1 MKFTIKKNYFLEG
14 VTQVARV
21 ISPTPVF
28 QILKG
33 IKVELTKEKMTL
45 KASDSLVSVEYEIKV
60 KNDKEQI
67 IEVIEE
73 GESVFPSK
81 NFIDII
87 RKFPANEIQ
96 IESLNKKINIKSENI
111 EFNIQGYE
119 EGEYPEFPEINKE
132 NKIILET
139 KLLNSLIKETIFCT
153 ASNNQRPI
161 LEGVNFKLNKR
172 ILDALATDSY
182 RLSKRREILKDIEKE
197 KSFNIIIPKKAL
209 QYIQRIIEQKS
220 GFVEIFY
227 ENNRILFIFENIKYN
242 VLLINGNYPNTDSII
257 KKEYENLIEIDSKNF
272 YDAIDRV
279 SLINKDEK
287 NDVIKLNIRN
297 DNMKVHS
304 SSKELGTAE
313 EEVFCESKLNTEE
326 IKINLSAKY
335 LKEAIQAIN
344 CEKIKIKCSG
354 PLSSF
359 EMEPADNK
367 KDIIQILLPI
377 RTY

>member
-1 MKFTIKKNYFLEG
+1 
-14 VTQVARV
+14 
-21 ISPTPVF
+21 
-28 QILKG
+28 
-33 IKVELTKEKMTL
+33 MTL

-87 RKFPANEIQ
+87 RKFPENEIQ
-96 IESLNKKINIKSENI
+96 IESLNRKINIKSENI

-119 EGEYPEFPEINKE
+119 EDEYPEFPEINKE

-209 QYIQRIIEQKS
+209 QYVQRIIEQKS

-313 EEVFCESKLNTEE
+313 EEVFCEGKLNTEE

-335 LKEAIQAIN
+335 LKAV
-344 CEKIKIKCSG
+344 SYTH
-354 PLSSF
+354 LT
-359 EMEPADNK
+359 
-367 KDIIQILLPI
+367 LPTTE
-377 RTY
+377 RV